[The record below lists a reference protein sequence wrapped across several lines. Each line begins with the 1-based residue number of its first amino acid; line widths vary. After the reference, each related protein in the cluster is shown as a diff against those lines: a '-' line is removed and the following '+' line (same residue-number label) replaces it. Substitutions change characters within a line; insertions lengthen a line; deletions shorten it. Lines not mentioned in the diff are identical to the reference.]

1 MAIVESRADVIF
13 LCDTRVISSQ
23 GISCEL
29 RIKNFLRD
37 NKIRKYQAYLNSASN
52 SRGTAILIANDLEY
66 TIIREYRDPGENYHI
81 AHVLINGTE
90 YGIGAI
96 YGPNHTSRD
105 FYRNIDA
112 VLGDLLANDVTNTVL
127 GGDWNTTWDRRPVI
141 SNIDTFQMSGLPN
154 PKNSEFLYNICTK
167 HKLTDPF
174 RTLYPI
180 RKEFTYSPFGHVR
193 LNRSRLDFFV
203 VSETLI
209 PNIGDC
215 LISSSA
221 RCKLFDHKQVS
232 LLLNPSLRVSKPKSS
247 LSNSFLNDILLR
259 ASVELEARRLHIF
272 SLDLEN
278 NIHIQDHGPIQMIKE
293 TELEK
298 IRLCRNTINAVIK
311 IRESIS
317 SGTYNRLQD
326 LDLQGRERDIELQ
339 LAEMI
344 PLNALEKIAKRCS
357 STEFSNYW

>member
-1 MAIVESRADVIF
+1 MQFLFLLSTLQIIGTCVSAGVSFVGAAKVSNPLSFCIQNCNSLNLTGLSSNFELKLMAIVESRADVIF
-13 LCDTRVISSQ
+13 LCDTRIISSQ

-112 VLGDLLANDVTNTVL
+112 VLGDLQANNVTNTVL
-127 GGDWNTTWDRRPVI
+127 GGDWNITWDRRPVI

-154 PKNSEFLYNICTK
+154 PKNSELLYNICTK
-167 HKLTDPF
+167 HRLTDPF
-174 RTLYPI
+174 RALYPI

-193 LNRSRLDFFV
+193 LNRSSLDFFV

-209 PNIGDC
+209 PNI
-215 LISSSA
+215 
-221 RCKLFDHKQVS
+221 
-232 LLLNPSLRVSKPKSS
+232 
-247 LSNSFLNDILLR
+247 
-259 ASVELEARRLHIF
+259 
-272 SLDLEN
+272 
-278 NIHIQDHGPIQMIKE
+278 
-293 TELEK
+293 
-298 IRLCRNTINAVIK
+298 
-311 IRESIS
+311 
-317 SGTYNRLQD
+317 
-326 LDLQGRERDIELQ
+326 
-339 LAEMI
+339 
-344 PLNALEKIAKRCS
+344 
-357 STEFSNYW
+357 